1 MDLTRLAA
9 DAGQFINRA
18 VQYTGESLGQADKT
32 DFDPGLEELLTRVDA
47 TKNWT
52 DLMVSQTE
60 AVLQPNTA
68 ARLEERLYEHLDWP
82 APSRPRAQEL
92 LGDQMI
98 QAGLEL
104 GTSSPYGT
112 SLLRCGEAQ
121 KQLGEAQRKF
131 AQSTNIHFLTPLR
144 RFSTCEYKTMQ
155 EERKMLL
162 NKRLDLD
169 IAKSRV
175 RSAHEAEQESRNL
188 NANNPTEDVYF
199 SSQVSFMFRFMRV
212 RWMKMWAQEISQA
225 EMELRICE
233 SLFQRQSDVTRQLLE
248 QISDTH
254 DKHMQSLSDFV
265 DAQTCYY
272 AQCKQH
278 TLELHKQLASIPA
291 VLCSNKWQSAITN
304 GARHCQHPSAEQNQV
319 PPTSAVVVHHLP
331 EFDQDSW
338 TTGVSTNN
346 NNHREPDHAR
356 PSEQEDPPSCE
367 PAASSN

>member
-32 DFDPGLEELLTRVDA
+32 DLDPGLEELLTRVDA
-47 TKNWT
+47 TKTWT
-52 DLMVSQTE
+52 DLIVSQTE
-60 AVLQPNTA
+60 AMLQPSTT

-98 QAGLEL
+98 QAGLEM
-104 GTSSPYGT
+104 GTNSHYGT

-131 AQSTNIHFLTPLR
+131 AQSANIHFLSPLR
-144 RFSTCEYKTMQ
+144 RFGAYEYRTMQ
-155 EERKMLL
+155 EERRMLL
-162 NKRLDLD
+162 NKRLDMD
-169 IAKSRV
+169 IAKSRL
-175 RSAHEAEQESRNL
+175 RKAHEAEQESRDL
-188 NANNPTEDVYF
+188 NANPMEDDYF
-199 SSQVSFMFRFMRV
+199 SSHVSYMLRFMRV

-233 SLFQRQSDVTRQLLE
+233 SLFHRQSEVTRQLLGE
-248 QISDTH
+248 ISNTH
-254 DKHMQSLSDFV
+254 NKHMQSLSDFV

-278 TLELHKQLASIPA
+278 ALELHKQLASIPA
-291 VLCSNKWQSAITN
+291 VLCSNKWQSSIAN
-304 GARHCQHPSAEQNQV
+304 GAPHCNHPSAEQTQV
-319 PPTSAVVVHHLP
+319 SPTSAVVVHHLP

-338 TTGVSTNN
+338 TIGANANN
-346 NNHREPDHAR
+346 NKDNQEPDHAFL
-356 PSEQEDPPSCE
+356 SQQVIPPSCE
-367 PAASSN
+367 SVSPN